1 MTALVRFHRQDQ
13 QKVEWL
19 LSPDVVQYEQAL
31 DVMQERVRQIQENQA
46 LEQVW
51 LLEHPSLYTLGTSA
65 QESDVLRINEIPV
78 YKTGR
83 GGQVTYHG
91 PGQRVIYLML
101 DLQKRRMDLKAYVWA
116 LEEWVISVLKDLGV
130 IALRREGRVGLW
142 VPQTANRD
150 AKIAAIGVR
159 VQKWVTS
166 HGVALN
172 INPDLGYFDG
182 IVPCGIRDQGVTSL
196 KELGINLPRQE
207 IDQRL
212 KDKFDE
218 IF

>member
-13 QKVEWL
+13 QKVGWL
-19 LSPDVVQYEQAL
+19 ISPDVVQYEQAL

-65 QESDVLRINEIPV
+65 RESDVLRINEIPV

-101 DLQKRRMDLKAYVWA
+101 EK
-116 LEEWVISVLKDLGV
+116 
-130 IALRREGRVGLW
+130 
-142 VPQTANRD
+142 P
-150 AKIAAIGVR
+150 
-159 VQKWVTS
+159 
-166 HGVALN
+166 
-172 INPDLGYFDG
+172 
-182 IVPCGIRDQGVTSL
+182 
-196 KELGINLPRQE
+196 NL
-207 IDQRL
+207 
-212 KDKFDE
+212 F
-218 IF
+218 